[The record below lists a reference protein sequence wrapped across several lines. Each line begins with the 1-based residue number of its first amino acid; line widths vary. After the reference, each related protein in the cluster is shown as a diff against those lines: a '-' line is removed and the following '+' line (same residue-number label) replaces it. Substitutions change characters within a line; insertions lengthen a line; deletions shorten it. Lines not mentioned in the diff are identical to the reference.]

1 MPIRYRIILLFTLLV
16 LLILG
21 IVCGSIY
28 YFSASSRTKMMR
40 TRLTNRAIT
49 TARLLKQ
56 SEVFDRQLVRRIDSS
71 MSISLKDKSVQAY
84 NTENKRVYNY
94 ADAFGDTINVSIA
107 LLNEARNK
115 GNVFFREGKKEAVA
129 YHTLHAQ
136 GAEKGLVIISAA
148 TDDEGNRNMSFL
160 KQILIASFI
169 TGIGI
174 SFAGGYI
181 FSGRLLRPVK
191 KITEEVTDIYAY
203 NLARRIPSGNTK
215 DEWYKLTNTLNDL
228 LDRLN
233 QSFEM
238 QRRFISNAS
247 HELSTPL
254 TLISS
259 QLEVSLQRNRNEE
272 EYRRVM
278 QAVLQD
284 VHYMNNLVQ
293 TLLKF
298 ATASGNPGGLNIDLI
313 RIDEGLMRIPA
324 SIQKQDTGFS
334 VSLQFNDLPEEEN
347 KLLVFGNEEL
357 LFTSIRNVAVNACK
371 YSPDHHAEI
380 ILTVLPEEF
389 IVHIIDEG
397 PGIPDSELENI
408 FQPFYRIEETRSI
421 AGFGLGLS
429 LASRIIKLHKGDI
442 KVESTPGIGTTF
454 ELHLPVAGKL

>member
-1 MPIRYRIILLFTLLV
+1 MPIRYRIILLFTLVV

-40 TRLTNRAIT
+40 SRLTNRAIT

-84 NTENKRVYNY
+84 NVENRRVYNY
-94 ADAFGDTINVSIA
+94 TDTPGDTVRVSIA
-107 LLNEARNK
+107 LLNEARSK
-115 GNVFFREGKKEAVA
+115 GNVFFSEGKKEAVA
-129 YHTLHAQ
+129 FHTQ
-136 GAEKGLVIISAA
+136 GTEKGLVIISAA
-148 TDDEGNRNMSFL
+148 RDEEGIRNMNFL
-160 KQILIASFI
+160 KQLLIASFI

-181 FSGRLLRPVK
+181 FSDRLLRPVK

-203 NLARRIPSGNTK
+203 NLARRVPQGNTK
-215 DEWYKLTNTLNDL
+215 DEWYKLANTLNDL

-233 QSFEM
+233 ESFEM

-278 QAVLQD
+278 QTVLQD

-298 ATASGNPGGLNIDLI
+298 ATASGNPGGLNIDLV
-313 RIDEGLMRIPA
+313 RIDEVLMRIPA
-324 SIQKQDTGFS
+324 FIQKQDAGFS

-357 LFTSIRNVAVNACK
+357 LFTAIRNVAVNACK

-389 IVHIIDEG
+389 IIRIIDKG

-442 KVESTPGIGTTF
+442 KVESKTGIGTTF

>member
-1 MPIRYRIILLFTLLV
+1 MPIRYRIILLFTLV
-16 LLILG
+16 VFFILG
-21 IVCGSIY
+21 VVCGSIY

-49 TARLLKQ
+49 TARLLRQ

-71 MSISLKDKSVQAY
+71 LSISLKDKSVQAY
-84 NTENKRVYNY
+84 SEENKRVYSY
-94 ADAFGDTINVSIA
+94 TDTPRDTIHITEA
-107 LLNEARNK
+107 LLDEAKSK
-115 GNVFFREGKKEAVA
+115 GSVYFREGKKEAVA
-129 YHTLHAQ
+129 LYTP
-136 GAEKGLVIISAA
+136 GSETGMVIVSAA
-148 TDDEGNRNMSFL
+148 TDEEGNRNLNFL
-160 KQILIASFI
+160 KQLLIASFI

-215 DEWYKLTNTLNDL
+215 DEWYKLTITLNDL

-259 QLEVSLQRNRNEE
+259 QLEVSLQRNRSEE

-278 QAVLQD
+278 QTVVQD
-284 VHYMNNLVQ
+284 VQYMNNLVQ

-298 ATASGNPGGLNIDLI
+298 ATASGNPGGLSIDLV
-313 RIDEGLMRIPA
+313 RIDEVLMRIPA
-324 SIQKQDTGFS
+324 SIQKQDAGFS

-357 LFTSIRNVAVNACK
+357 LFTAIRNIAVNACK

-380 ILTVLPEEF
+380 ILIVSPEEF
-389 IVHIIDEG
+389 IIHIIDKG
-397 PGIPDSELENI
+397 PGIPDRELENI
-408 FQPFYRIEETRSI
+408 FQPFYRIEDTRSV

-442 KVESTPGIGTTF
+442 KVESAAGIGTTF
-454 ELHLPVAGKL
+454 VLHLPVAGKL

>member
-1 MPIRYRIILLFTLLV
+1 MPIRYRIILLFTLV
-16 LLILG
+16 VFFILG
-21 IVCGSIY
+21 VVCGSIY

-49 TARLLKQ
+49 TARLLRQ

-71 MSISLKDKSVQAY
+71 LSISLKDKSVQAY
-84 NTENKRVYNY
+84 NEENKRVYSY
-94 ADAFGDTINVSIA
+94 TDTPRDTIHITEA
-107 LLNEARNK
+107 LLDEAKSK
-115 GNVFFREGKKEAVA
+115 GSVYFREGKKEAVA
-129 YHTLHAQ
+129 LHTP
-136 GAEKGLVIISAA
+136 GSETGMVIVSAA
-148 TDDEGNRNMSFL
+148 TDEEGNRNLNFL
-160 KQILIASFI
+160 KQLLIASFI

-215 DEWYKLTNTLNDL
+215 DEWYKLTITLNDL

-259 QLEVSLQRNRNEE
+259 QLEVSLQRNRSEE

-278 QAVLQD
+278 QTVVQD
-284 VHYMNNLVQ
+284 VQYMNNLVQ

-298 ATASGNPGGLNIDLI
+298 ATASGNPGGLSIDLV
-313 RIDEGLMRIPA
+313 RIDEVLMRIPA
-324 SIQKQDTGFS
+324 SIQKQDAGFS

-357 LFTSIRNVAVNACK
+357 LFTAIRNIAVNACK
-371 YSPDHHAEI
+371 YSPDNHAEI
-380 ILTVLPEEF
+380 ILVVSPEEF
-389 IVHIIDEG
+389 IIHIIDKG
-397 PGIPDSELENI
+397 PGIPDRELENI
-408 FQPFYRIEETRSI
+408 FQPFYRIEETRSV

-442 KVESTPGIGTTF
+442 KVESAAGIGTTF
-454 ELHLPVAGKL
+454 VLHLPVAGKL

>member
-1 MPIRYRIILLFTLLV
+1 MPIRYRIILLFTLV
-16 LLILG
+16 VFFILG
-21 IVCGSIY
+21 VVCGSIY

-49 TARLLKQ
+49 TARLLRQ

-71 MSISLKDKSVQAY
+71 MSISLKNKSVQAY
-84 NTENKRVYNY
+84 NEENKRVYNY
-94 ADAFGDTINVSIA
+94 ADAPGDTVHISPV
-107 LLNEARNK
+107 LLEEAKSK
-115 GNVFFREGKKEAVA
+115 GSVYFREGKKEAVA
-129 YHTLHAQ
+129 FHTP
-136 GAEKGLVIISAA
+136 GKESGLVIVSAA
-148 TDDEGNRNMSFL
+148 RDEEGNRNLNFL
-160 KQILIASFI
+160 KQLLIASFI

-181 FSGRLLRPVK
+181 FSDRLLRPVK
-191 KITEEVTDIYAY
+191 KITGEVTDIYAY
-203 NLARRIPSGNTK
+203 NLARRIPPGTTK
-215 DEWYKLTNTLNDL
+215 DEWYKLTITLNDL

-259 QLEVSLQRNRNEE
+259 QLEVSLQRNRSEE

-278 QAVLQD
+278 RTVLDD
-284 VHYMNNLVQ
+284 VHHMNNLVQ

-298 ATASGNPGGLNIDLI
+298 ATASGNPGGLNIDLV
-313 RIDEGLMRIPA
+313 RIDEVLMRLPA
-324 SIQKQDTGFS
+324 SIQKQDAGFS

-357 LFTSIRNVAVNACK
+357 LFTAIRNIAVNACK

-380 ILTVLPEEF
+380 ILIVSFDEF
-389 IVHIIDEG
+389 VIQIVDKG
-397 PGIPDSELENI
+397 PGIPDRELENI
-408 FQPFYRIEETRSI
+408 FQPFYRMEETRSV

-442 KVESTPGIGTTF
+442 KVESTTGIGTTF
-454 ELHLPVAGKL
+454 LLHLPVAGKL

>member
-1 MPIRYRIILLFTLLV
+1 MPIRYRIILLFTLV
-16 LLILG
+16 VFFILG

-49 TARLLKQ
+49 TARLLRQ

-71 MSISLKDKSVQAY
+71 LSISLKDKSVQAY
-84 NTENKRVYNY
+84 NEENKRVYSY
-94 ADAFGDTINVSIA
+94 TDTPGDTIHITVA
-107 LLNEARNK
+107 LLDEAKSK
-115 GNVFFREGKKEAVA
+115 GSIYFREGKKEAVVF
-129 YHTLHAQ
+129 HTP
-136 GAEKGLVIISAA
+136 GRETGMVVVSAA
-148 TDDEGNRNMSFL
+148 TDEEGNRNLNFL
-160 KQILIASFI
+160 KQLLIANFI

-215 DEWYKLTNTLNDL
+215 DEWYKLTTTLNDL

-259 QLEVSLQRNRNEE
+259 QLEVSLQRNRSEE

-278 QAVLQD
+278 QTVVQD

-298 ATASGNPGGLNIDLI
+298 ATASGNPGGLSIDLV
-313 RIDEGLMRIPA
+313 RIDEVLMRIPA
-324 SIQKQDTGFS
+324 SIQKQDAGFS

-347 KLLVFGNEEL
+347 KLLVLGNEEL
-357 LFTSIRNVAVNACK
+357 LFTAIRNIAVNACK
-371 YSPDHHAEI
+371 YSPDNHAEV
-380 ILTVLPEEF
+380 ILIVSPEEF
-389 IVHIIDEG
+389 IIHIIDKG
-397 PGIPDSELENI
+397 PGIPARELENI
-408 FQPFYRIEETRSI
+408 FQPFYRIEETRSV

-442 KVESTPGIGTTF
+442 KVESAAGIGTTF
-454 ELHLPVAGKL
+454 VLHLPVAGKL

>member
-1 MPIRYRIILLFTLLV
+1 MPIRYRIILLFTLV
-16 LLILG
+16 VFFILG
-21 IVCGSIY
+21 VVCGSIY

-49 TARLLKQ
+49 TARLLRQ

-71 MSISLKDKSVQAY
+71 LSISLKDKSVQAY
-84 NTENKRVYNY
+84 NEENKRVYSY
-94 ADAFGDTINVSIA
+94 TDTPGDTIHITVA
-107 LLNEARNK
+107 LLDEAK
-115 GNVFFREGKKEAVA
+115 SKSSVYFREGKKEAIA
-129 YHTLHAQ
+129 FHTP
-136 GAEKGLVIISAA
+136 GRETGMVIVSAA
-148 TDDEGNRNMSFL
+148 TDEEGNRNLNFL
-160 KQILIASFI
+160 KQLLIASFI

-203 NLARRIPSGNTK
+203 NLARRIPTGNTK
-215 DEWYKLTNTLNDL
+215 DEWYKLTITLNDL

-259 QLEVSLQRNRNEE
+259 QLEVSLQRNRSEE

-278 QAVLQD
+278 QTVVQD
-284 VHYMNNLVQ
+284 VQHMNHLVQ

-298 ATASGNPGGLNIDLI
+298 ATASGNPGGLSIDLV
-313 RIDEGLMRIPA
+313 RIDEVLMRIPA
-324 SIQKQDTGFS
+324 SIQKQDAGFS

-357 LFTSIRNVAVNACK
+357 LFTAIRNIAVNACK
-371 YSPDHHAEI
+371 YSPDNHAEI
-380 ILTVLPEEF
+380 ILIVSPEEF
-389 IVHIIDEG
+389 IIHIIDKG
-397 PGIPDSELENI
+397 PGIPDRELENI
-408 FQPFYRIEETRSI
+408 FQPFYRIEETRSV

-442 KVESTPGIGTTF
+442 KVESAARIGTTF
-454 ELHLPVAGKL
+454 VLHLPVAGKL